1 MRPRCVLIEGPSDA
15 TPLIPHLLA
24 PDTRPPVA
32 LLAYY
37 PATDSAPPVSA
48 LWPFSSYSPEWVA
61 LAAGASVGAELRF
74 IDAPAGLALARR
86 AEMRAAKKDDEHQ
99 TDTPPDDP
107 PLPGLLAELARRFGF
122 DSYGEFWEARFEML
136 ASSDHDAAM
145 LEFGSLVREQPSPDP
160 GWTTYNDQ
168 REAWMRAQIGRAL
181 EDGFGPSEILVVCGA
196 AHAPVLDVTA
206 HPPEASA
213 PDAEHVSAL
222 EGFDTARK
230 TLIPYS
236 FLRLSEQVGYGA
248 GNHAPA
254 YYQAVWE
261 KELDFEAATQEH
273 LIRVA
278 QAMQEAGFVVST
290 ADTIEANRLARALA
304 GMRDK
309 PMPGFFELREA
320 AEACFGRGQ
329 VQVDAFLMPIAIGDA
344 VGRVSEQVERTSI
357 QEEFYSTTV
366 ALGLPLSD
374 SAVDRILHL
383 TDEQD
388 VEASIFLHRLGALD
402 VPYGHLRR
410 GFKAPAPGPRLPGSL
425 LRRIQRQTPPKAD
438 STHLLSQLREEW
450 TLQWSPAT
458 DISLIE
464 KSILG
469 NSLAEVCRR
478 LYRER
483 LDGAKNVGQ
492 ASDVLLKIVLAGLT
506 ALYDEAL
513 AVCERISAHDE
524 DMPAQARAAQRLQ
537 HLLLYGSTRA
547 LDQAPIAPLLGKVFA
562 RAAFLLP
569 AAAQVSD
576 DAVGPVLESI
586 KILYEVAHGA
596 AEVDKDLFAERLAR
610 TLKHDDTHPSARGL
624 CAALLFLGGHLPEEK
639 LLRWLNYH
647 LASNVSP
654 LQGAQFLEGLL
665 ALNRT
670 VILRNPTVLSWLDA
684 FVGGLSFDAFVR
696 VLPTM
701 RRAFS
706 RLSRPELE
714 YMISGLLD
722 VLGLSE
728 EEASMIGSAL
738 TEEELAALNDEISRR
753 LAGS

>member
-1 MRPRCVLIEGPSDA
+1 V
-15 TPLIPHLLA
+15 T
-24 PDTRPPVA
+24 V
-32 LLAYY
+32 
-37 PATDSAPPVSA
+37 V
-48 LWPFSSYSPEWVA
+48 
-61 LAAGASVGAELRF
+61 
-74 IDAPAGLALARR
+74 
-86 AEMRAAKKDDEHQ
+86 
-99 TDTPPDDP
+99 
-107 PLPGLLAELARRFGF
+107 
-122 DSYGEFWEARFEML
+122 
-136 ASSDHDAAM
+136 
-145 LEFGSLVREQPSPDP
+145 SPD
-160 GWTTYNDQ
+160 
-168 REAWMRAQIGRAL
+168 
-181 EDGFGPSEILVVCGA
+181 
-196 AHAPVLDVTA
+196 VT
-206 HPPEASA
+206 A
-213 PDAEHVSAL
+213 PDAEHLPTL
-222 EGFDTARK
+222 EGFDAARM

-236 FLRLSEQVGYGA
+236 FLRLSEQIGYGA

-261 KELDFEAATQEH
+261 KKLDFEAATQEH
-273 LIRVA
+273 LIRVG

-329 VQVDAFLMPIAIGDA
+329 VHVDAFLMPIAIGDA

-357 QEEFYSTTV
+357 QEEFYATI
-366 ALGLPLSD
+366 AGLGLPLSD
-374 SAVDRILHL
+374 SAVDHSLHL
-383 TDEQD
+383 TDKQD
-388 VEASIFLHRLGALD
+388 VDASIFLHRLAALD

-410 GFKAPAPGPRLPGSL
+410 GFKAPAPRPGRPGSL
-425 LRRIQRQTPPKAD
+425 LRRIQRQGTSEFD
-438 STHLLSQLREEW
+438 SMRLLSQLREEW
-450 TLQWSPAT
+450 ALQWSPAT

-469 NSLAEVCRR
+469 NSLADVCRR

-506 ALYDEAL
+506 ALYDDAL

-524 DMPAQARAAQRLQ
+524 DLTAQARAAQRLQ
-537 HLLLYGSTRA
+537 QLLLYGSSRA
-547 LDQAPIAPLLGKVFA
+547 LDQAPIAPLLGKVFT
-562 RAAFLLP
+562 RATFLLP
-569 AAAQVSD
+569 GAAQVSD
-576 DAVGPVLESI
+576 DAVGAILESI
-586 KILYEVAHGA
+586 KILYEVARGA
-596 AEVDKDLFAERLAR
+596 TEVDEGLLAERLAR
-610 TLKHDDTHPSARGL
+610 TLEHDDTHPAVRGL
-624 CAALLFLGGHLPEEK
+624 CAALLFLGGHLPEEE

-647 LASNVSP
+647 LASTVSP

-670 VILRNPTVLSWLDA
+670 VMLRNPTVVSWLDT
-684 FVGGLSFDAFVR
+684 FVEGLSFDAFVR

-714 YMISGLLD
+714 YMISALLD
-722 VLGLSE
+722 VLGLSD
-728 EEASMIGSAL
+728 EEARMVGSAL
-738 TEEELAALNDEISRR
+738 TEEEVAALNDEINKR

>member
-1 MRPRCVLIEGPSDA
+1 
-15 TPLIPHLLA
+15 
-24 PDTRPPVA
+24 
-32 LLAYY
+32 
-37 PATDSAPPVSA
+37 
-48 LWPFSSYSPEWVA
+48 
-61 LAAGASVGAELRF
+61 
-74 IDAPAGLALARR
+74 
-86 AEMRAAKKDDEHQ
+86 
-99 TDTPPDDP
+99 
-107 PLPGLLAELARRFGF
+107 
-122 DSYGEFWEARFEML
+122 
-136 ASSDHDAAM
+136 
-145 LEFGSLVREQPSPDP
+145 
-160 GWTTYNDQ
+160 
-168 REAWMRAQIGRAL
+168 
-181 EDGFGPSEILVVCGA
+181 
-196 AHAPVLDVTA
+196 
-206 HPPEASA
+206 
-213 PDAEHVSAL
+213 
-222 EGFDTARK
+222 
-230 TLIPYS
+230 
-236 FLRLSEQVGYGA
+236 
-248 GNHAPA
+248 
-254 YYQAVWE
+254 
-261 KELDFEAATQEH
+261 
-273 LIRVA
+273 
-278 QAMQEAGFVVST
+278 
-290 ADTIEANRLARALA
+290 
-304 GMRDK
+304 MRDK

-357 QEEFYSTTV
+357 QEEFYSTTA

-374 SAVDRILHL
+374 SAVEQPLHL
-383 TDEQD
+383 TDRQD

-410 GFKAPAPGPRLPGSL
+410 GFKSPAPGPRLPGSL
-425 LRRIQRQTPPKAD
+425 LRRIQRQAPRESD
-438 STHLLSQLREEW
+438 SIHLLSQLREAW

-469 NSLAEVCRR
+469 NSLADVCRR

-492 ASDVLLKIVLAGLT
+492 VSDVLLKIVLAGLT
-506 ALYDEAL
+506 TLYDEAL
-513 AVCERISAHDE
+513 AVCERISANDE
-524 DMPAQARAAQRLQ
+524 DMTAQARAAQRLQ
-537 HLLLYGSTRA
+537 QLLLYGSTRA

-569 AAAQVSD
+569 GAAQVSD
-576 DAVGPVLESI
+576 DAVGAVLESI
-586 KILYEVAHGA
+586 KILYEVARSA
-596 AEVDKDLFAERLAR
+596 AEVDEGLLAERLAR
-610 TLKHDDTHPSARGL
+610 ALEHDDSHPSARGL
-624 CAALLFLGGHLPEEK
+624 CAALLFLGGHLHEEE

-665 ALNRT
+665 VLNRT
-670 VILRNPTVLSWLDA
+670 VILRNPTVVSWLDT
-684 FVGGLSFDAFVR
+684 FVEGLSFDAFVR

-738 TEEELAALNDEISRR
+738 TEEEVAALNDEISRR